1 MTEIYRVVSV
11 MSQSGQAKENATLQ
25 AVRALLPALVAQGV
39 STVIVFGSAARNA
52 LHFDSDLDIAVQLA
66 QPLCSAKRQ
75 ELIELLTL
83 ATGRA
88 IDLIDLRTVGEPLRG
103 QILHTGIRLHGSTED
118 YASIMQKHVYDMEDF
133 MPYVARLHQ
142 ERQKAWLK

>member
-88 IDLIDLRTVGEPLRG
+88 IDLIDLRTVGEPHR
-103 QILHTGIRLHGSTED
+103 
-118 YASIMQKHVYDMEDF
+118 A
-133 MPYVARLHQ
+133 
-142 ERQKAWLK
+142 